1 MLVDVHDN
9 GVEVDVAA
17 DDAGLI
23 IIVVVEHDVISHRA
37 GWRRE
42 AVLRELSQGAHLAHF
57 DHFAHFVHF
66 AHLTH
71 FAHFAH
77 LAHWIVG
84 DWHLN
89 SPKIKTDA
97 CNWFQTLQ
105 NLIQTCKGQRY

>member
-42 AVLRELSQGAHLAHF
+42 AVLRELSPGAH
-57 DHFAHFVHF
+57 FAN
-66 AHLTH
+66 

-77 LAHWIVG
+77 LGNFAHFAHFPHWIIG
-84 DWHLN
+84 DWHPN